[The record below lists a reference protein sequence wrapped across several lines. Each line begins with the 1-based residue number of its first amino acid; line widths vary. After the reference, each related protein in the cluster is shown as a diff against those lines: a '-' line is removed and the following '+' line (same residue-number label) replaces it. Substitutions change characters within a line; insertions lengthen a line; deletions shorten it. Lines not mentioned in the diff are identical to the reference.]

1 MDPAT
6 LLALLQFGG
15 SMLSGAFGAAGTQQE
30 NIARQA
36 SQRRRAARLQDVANM
51 FEQMNTM
58 ARLPAA
64 YSRALTAST
73 GAQRAS
79 AAMRGLG
86 GSGVMADLESR
97 MRGEAVGQMATQV
110 NQAEQQ
116 RLMALAQIYGDE
128 SFGALQPHE
137 LPNAGGMIGLQ
148 GLLGGAAALAP
159 LLGGA
164 FGGEQQRA
172 TVPTP
177 DPVTPPLTAGLTS
190 TPQRTTNIGPSTSPP
205 PLMGPPPLFRNP
217 FLRGRTN

>member
-30 NIARQA
+30 NIAREA
-36 SQRRRAARLQDVANM
+36 SRRRRAARLQDVANM
-51 FEQMNTM
+51 FEQMDSM

-64 YSRALTAST
+64 YSRALTAGL
-73 GAQRAS
+73 GAQRAGG
-79 AAMRGLG
+79 ALRGLG

-97 MRGEAVGQMATQV
+97 MRGEAVSQMATQA

-116 RLMALAQIYGDE
+116 RLTALAQIYGDE

-137 LPNAGGMIGLQ
+137 LPNASGMIGLQ

-159 LLGGA
+159 LLGGM
-164 FGGEQQRA
+164 FGDDARA
-172 TVPTP
+172 QTPTP
-177 DPVTPPLTAGLTS
+177 EPRVPPLTAGITS
-190 TPQRTTNIGPSTSPP
+190 APTRTTVPAPSTSPP
-205 PLMGPPPLFRNP
+205 PLLTSRRHNIYAQPTRG
-217 FLRGRTN
+217 LR